1 MSTSDVFVVLMAGG
15 SGTRFWPASRKAL
28 PKQFLPIA
36 GRKAMIRETFDRLR
50 GFVPPE
56 RVLVVAGERHA
67 ALVRKFLPR
76 LPAENLLCEP
86 AGRNTA
92 PCIAWAACEIER
104 RAARSVQV
112 VLPSDHVIQPARR
125 FREQLAAAAEE
136 AAAGDVLLTL
146 GVKPTHPATGY
157 GYIECGALLHE
168 RRHAAVHE
176 VARFVEK
183 PDRARAEQFLA
194 TGRFLWNAGIFVW
207 STSSILA
214 ALQQCTPATLAGAR
228 AIVARRTSAALAE
241 LWPTLPAAAIDVA
254 VLEKAHNVRVVP
266 VDFQWNDVG
275 SWTALPEV
283 HARDEHGHC
292 VAGGAGL
299 VASDAADCIA
309 YGPRGHVIALLGVRD
324 LVVVHAGKV
333 TLVCPR
339 ERAQD
344 VRALV
349 AAMEARDAGFV

>member
-1 MSTSDVFVVLMAGG
+1 MSSSDLFVVLMAGG

-36 GRKAMIRETFDRLR
+36 GRRSMIRETFERLR
-50 GFVPPE
+50 GLVEPE

-67 ALVRKFLPR
+67 ALVRRFLPR
-76 LPAENLLCEP
+76 LPPENLLCEP

-92 PCIAWAACEIER
+92 PCVAWAACEIAR
-104 RAARSVQV
+104 RAGESVQI
-112 VLPSDHVIQPARR
+112 VLPSDHVIEPARR
-125 FREQLAAAAEE
+125 FREQLAASAEE
-136 AAAGDVLLTL
+136 AAANDVLLTL
-146 GVKPTHPATGY
+146 GVKPSFPATGY

-183 PDRARAEQFLA
+183 PDRERAQQFLA
-194 TGRFLWNAGIFVW
+194 TGRFLWNAGVFVW
-207 STSSILA
+207 STRSILA
-214 ALQQCTPATLAGAR
+214 ALERHAPATLAGAR
-228 AIVARRTSAALAE
+228 AIVARGTPEALHE

-254 VLEKAHNVRVVP
+254 VLERAHNVRVVP
-266 VDFQWNDVG
+266 VDFRWNDVG

-283 HARDEHGHC
+283 HAGDEHGNTC
-292 VAGGAGL
+292 AGGAQL
-299 VASDAADCIA
+299 LASDSAHCIA
-309 YGPRGHVIALLGVRD
+309 YAPSGHVVALLGVRD

-344 VRALV
+344 VRTLV
-349 AAMEARDAGFV
+349 AAMEQRDPRFV